1 MVVGRLGSWDIC
13 DDRRAVTKFF
23 HQSSKV
29 QSRGNGS
36 SGDVPSFSELSE
48 FRYNTLTAVYD
59 EPRKVSTTKLS
70 SICST
75 VLINFE
81 TTQTDRHRAT
91 ADRLPR

>member
-13 DDRRAVTKFF
+13 DGRQAVTKFF

-29 QSRGNGS
+29 QSRRNGS

-70 SICST
+70 SIRST

-81 TTQTDRHRAT
+81 TTQTDRLT
-91 ADRLPR
+91 PGDS